1 MFYWTVYLLGLAELR
16 VACAGGIGG
25 NSYALRECFAFFTFV
40 TLSVW
45 KMGNLGTLLVAT
57 SFIDDFLMNFG
68 LTFSEA
74 SPPRD
79 FLKLLLFSN
88 FSFGGLTA
96 L

>member
-1 MFYWTVYLLGLAELR
+1 MFNWAVSLLGLAEFR

-45 KMGNLGTLLVAT
+45 KMGSLGTLLVAN

-68 LTFSEA
+68 LMFSDA
-74 SPPRD
+74 SLPRV
-79 FLKLLLFSN
+79 FLALLLLSSFSLSG
-88 FSFGGLTA
+88 FTA